1 MTCVS
6 ARRPEESDRTWMQR
20 LLQSVERLARL
31 AQRDAGLPAVQRALG
46 EELVTILG
54 VDQAHVVVLSGG
66 HPAYGVVV
74 LAGHGSAEYVLRQD
88 SAPDALR
95 WVADARQAVTI
106 PDASVDGAL
115 PAQLVKTYELTTAA
129 VLPLHAGDT
138 VRAVV
143 LIGSRAPRAWS
154 EGDLHVA
161 SALADLAGTAIALRD
176 ARLAAAIDPL
186 TGCLNHGAMRERL
199 SEEIARARRQG
210 TPLAVTILDLDDF
223 KRVNDT
229 YGHPTGDTLL
239 RHVAEAL
246 RGEYRSFDQVAR
258 YGGDEFVVILPNV
271 RGPRADIAAAR
282 ALRVLREIHIE
293 RPDGG
298 HEGITVSC
306 GVAEWVEPEGPA
318 ELLERADKA
327 LRGSKAAGKDGLVRA
342 PAPTP

>member
-1 MTCVS
+1 
-6 ARRPEESDRTWMQR
+6 MQR

-31 AQRDAGLPAVQRALG
+31 AQRDAGLPAVQRGLG
-46 EELVTILG
+46 EELVAVLG
-54 VDQAHVVVLSGG
+54 VDQAHVVVLSAG
-66 HPAYGVVV
+66 HPAYGVAA
-74 LAGHGSAEYVLRQD
+74 LRGAGSAEYVLPR
-88 SAPDALR
+88 SEIPDALR
-95 WVADARQAVTI
+95 WVADAGHPVTV
-106 PDASVDGAL
+106 PDARVDGAL
-115 PAQLVKTYELTTAA
+115 PAELVRTYGLATAA
-129 VLPLHAGDT
+129 VLPLQAGDT
-138 VRAVV
+138 VRAIV
-143 LIGSRAPRAWS
+143 LLGSRTPRAWS
-154 EGDLHVA
+154 EEELHQA

-210 TPLAVTILDLDDF
+210 TPLAITILDLDDF

-229 YGHPTGDTLL
+229 YGHPTGDALL

-246 RGEYRSFDQVAR
+246 RAEYRSFDQVAR

-282 ALRVLREIHIE
+282 ALRVLREIHIA

-342 PAPTP
+342 PTPAR

>member
-1 MTCVS
+1 
-6 ARRPEESDRTWMQR
+6 MQQ

-46 EELVTILG
+46 EELVTVVD
-54 VDQAHVVVLSGG
+54 VDQAHVIVLSDG

-74 LAGHGSAEYVLRQD
+74 LGGAAEGSAEYVLRRD
-88 SAPDALR
+88 ELPDALR
-95 WVADARQAVTI
+95 WVADAGRPVTI
-106 PDASVDGAL
+106 PDAAVNGVL
-115 PAQLVKTYELTTAA
+115 PPQLVKTYGLQSAA

-143 LIGSRAPRAWS
+143 LLGSRVPRAWAES
-154 EGDLHVA
+154 ELHAA
-161 SALADLAGTAIALRD
+161 SALSDLAGTAIALRD

-199 SEEIARARRQG
+199 AEEIARARRQG
-210 TPLAVTILDLDDF
+210 TPLAVTIIDLDDF

-246 RGEYRSFDQVAR
+246 RAEYRSFDQVAR

-271 RGPRADIAAAR
+271 RGPRADIAATR
-282 ALRVLREIHIE
+282 ALRVLREIHIA
-293 RPDGG
+293 RPEGG
-298 HEGITVSC
+298 HEGITASC
-306 GVAEWVEPEGPA
+306 GIAEWVEPEGPA

-342 PAPTP
+342 PTPASP

>member
-1 MTCVS
+1 
-6 ARRPEESDRTWMQR
+6 MQR

-46 EELVTILG
+46 EELVAVLG
-54 VDQAHVVVLSGG
+54 VDQAHVVVLSTGR
-66 HPAYGVVV
+66 PAYGVVA
-74 LAGHGSAEYVLRQD
+74 LRDAGSAEYVLPRGD
-88 SAPDALR
+88 VPDALR
-95 WVADARQAVTI
+95 WVAAAGRPVTV

-115 PAQLVKTYELTTAA
+115 PGELVRTYGLATAA
-129 VLPLHAGDT
+129 VLPLHAGDA
-138 VRAVV
+138 VRAVIV
-143 LIGSRAPRAWS
+143 LGAREPRDWR
-154 EGDLHVA
+154 EEELHQA
-161 SALADLAGTAIALRD
+161 AALADLAGTAIALRD

-199 SEEIARARRQG
+199 SEEIARARRQA
-210 TPLAVTILDLDDF
+210 TPLAITILDLDNF

-229 YGHPTGDTLL
+229 YGHPTGDALL

-246 RGEYRSFDQVAR
+246 RAEYRSFDQVAR

-271 RGPRADIAAAR
+271 RGPRADIAASR
-282 ALRVLREIHIE
+282 ALRVLREIHIA
-293 RPDGG
+293 RPTGG

-318 ELLERADKA
+318 ELLERADQA

-342 PAPTP
+342 PTPTL

>member
-1 MTCVS
+1 
-6 ARRPEESDRTWMQR
+6 MQR

-46 EELVTILG
+46 EELVAVLG
-54 VDQAHVVVLSGG
+54 VDQAHVIVLAAG
-66 HPAYGVVV
+66 HPSYGVVS
-74 LAGHGSAEYVLRQD
+74 LRDAGCAEYVLPRPG
-88 SAPDALR
+88 ALDALR
-95 WVADARQAVTI
+95 WVADSGRPVTV
-106 PDASVDGAL
+106 PDARVDGTL
-115 PAQLVKTYELTTAA
+115 PPELVRTYGVATAA
-129 VLPLHAGDT
+129 VLPLRAGDT

-143 LIGSRAPRAWS
+143 VLGAREPRTWS
-154 EGDLHVA
+154 EAALHSA

-210 TPLAVTILDLDDF
+210 TPLAVTIMDLDNF
-223 KRVNDT
+223 KRVNDV
-229 YGHPTGDTLL
+229 YGHPTGDALL
-239 RHVAEAL
+239 HHVAEAL
-246 RGEYRSFDQVAR
+246 RAEYRSFDQVAR

-271 RGPRADIAAAR
+271 RGPRADIAASR
-282 ALRVLREIHIE
+282 ALRVLREIRIA

-318 ELLERADKA
+318 ELLERADQA
-327 LRGSKAAGKDGLVRA
+327 LRGSKAAGKDGVVRA
-342 PAPTP
+342 PTPTS

>member
-1 MTCVS
+1 
-6 ARRPEESDRTWMQR
+6 MQR

-46 EELVTILG
+46 EELVAVLG
-54 VDQAHVVVLSGG
+54 VDQAHVLVLSAGD
-66 HPAYGVVV
+66 PAHGVVV
-74 LAGHGSAEYVLRQD
+74 LRGAGSAEYVLPPGD
-88 SAPDALR
+88 DALR
-95 WVADARQAVTI
+95 WVAQASQAVTV
-106 PDASVDGAL
+106 PDASVAGAL
-115 PAQLVKTYELTTAA
+115 PSELVRTYGLATAA
-129 VLPLHAGDT
+129 VLPLRTSDA

-143 LIGSRAPRAWS
+143 VLGSRAAREWHG
-154 EGDLHVA
+154 EELHTA
-161 SALADLAGTAIALRD
+161 SALTDLAGTAIALRD

-199 SEEIARARRQG
+199 AEEIARARRQG

-229 YGHPTGDTLL
+229 YGHPTGDALL

-282 ALRVLREIHIE
+282 ALRVLREIHLA

-306 GVAEWVEPEGPA
+306 GVAEWVAPEGPA

-327 LRGSKAAGKDGLVRA
+327 LRGSKAAGKDGIVRA
-342 PAPTP
+342 PTPAR

>member
-1 MTCVS
+1 
-6 ARRPEESDRTWMQR
+6 MQR

-46 EELVTILG
+46 EELVAVLG
-54 VDQAHVVVLSGG
+54 VDQAHVVVLSTGR
-66 HPAYGVVV
+66 PAYGVVA
-74 LAGHGSAEYVLRQD
+74 LRDAGSAEYVLPRGD
-88 SAPDALR
+88 VPDALR
-95 WVADARQAVTI
+95 WVAAAGRPVTV

-115 PAQLVKTYELTTAA
+115 PRELVRTYGLATAA
-129 VLPLHAGDT
+129 VLPLHAGDA
-138 VRAVV
+138 VRAVIV
-143 LIGSRAPRAWS
+143 LGAREPRDWR
-154 EGDLHVA
+154 EEELHQA
-161 SALADLAGTAIALRD
+161 AALADLAGTAIALRD

-199 SEEIARARRQG
+199 SEEIARARRQA
-210 TPLAVTILDLDDF
+210 TPLAITILDLDNF

-229 YGHPTGDTLL
+229 YGHPTGDALL

-246 RGEYRSFDQVAR
+246 RAEYRSFDQVAR

-271 RGPRADIAAAR
+271 RGPRADIAASR
-282 ALRVLREIHIE
+282 ALRVLREIHIA
-293 RPDGG
+293 RPTGG

-318 ELLERADKA
+318 ELLERADQA

-342 PAPTP
+342 PTPTL

>member
-1 MTCVS
+1 
-6 ARRPEESDRTWMQR
+6 MQR

-66 HPAYGVVV
+66 HPSYGVVV
-74 LAGHGSAEYVLRQD
+74 LGGNGSAEYVLRRD
-88 SAPDALR
+88 DVPDALR
-95 WVADARQAVTI
+95 WVAEAGQPVRI
-106 PDASVDGAL
+106 PDAHVDGAL
-115 PAQLVKTYELTTAA
+115 PAQLVETYGLATAA

-143 LIGSRAPRAWS
+143 LLGSRRPRDWTAS
-154 EGDLHVA
+154 ELHAA
-161 SALADLAGTAIALRD
+161 SALSDLAGTAIALRD

-199 SEEIARARRQG
+199 AEEIARARRQG

-223 KRVNDT
+223 KHVNDT
-229 YGHPTGDTLL
+229 YGHPTGDALL

-246 RGEYRSFDQVAR
+246 RAEYRSFDQVAR

-282 ALRVLREIHIE
+282 ALRVLREIHIAK
-293 RPDGG
+293 PDGG

-318 ELLERADKA
+318 ELLERADQA

-342 PAPTP
+342 PTPAILRPPSS

>member
-1 MTCVS
+1 MQ
-6 ARRPEESDRTWMQR
+6 QR

-46 EELVTILG
+46 EELVRICE
-54 VDQAHVVVLSGG
+54 VDQAHVIVLSGG

-74 LAGHGSAEYVLRQD
+74 LAEGGSAEYVLRREERQ
-88 SAPDALR
+88 DALR
-95 WVADARQAVTI
+95 WVADAGQPVTI
-106 PDASVDGAL
+106 ADASVDGTL
-115 PAQLVKTYELTTAA
+115 PAQLVEPYGLTCAA
-129 VLPLHAGDT
+129 VLPLRAGDA
-138 VRAVV
+138 VRAIV
-143 LIGSRAPRAWS
+143 LLGSRTPRAWAP
-154 EGDLHVA
+154 DCLHAA
-161 SALADLAGTAIALRD
+161 SALSDLAGTAIALRD

-199 SEEIARARRQG
+199 AEEIARARRQR

-223 KRVNDT
+223 KHVNDT
-229 YGHPTGDTLL
+229 YGHPTGDALL

-246 RGEYRSFDQVAR
+246 RAEYRSFDQVAR

-282 ALRVLREIHIE
+282 ALTVLREIHIE

-342 PAPTP
+342 PTPTP